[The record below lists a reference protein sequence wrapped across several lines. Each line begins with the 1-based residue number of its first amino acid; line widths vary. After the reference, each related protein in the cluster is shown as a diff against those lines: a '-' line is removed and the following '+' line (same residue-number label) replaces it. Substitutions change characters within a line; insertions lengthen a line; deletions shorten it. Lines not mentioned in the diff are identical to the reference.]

1 MFFFWRKIV
10 IKVKINITNMSLQ
23 TKIEEKLNQSL
34 KNKDKSV
41 YPTLRL
47 IISGIKNV
55 LIANKAKEIKELSDQ
70 DIMVIL
76 KKMVKQRNESCEV
89 YKKAGR
95 IELLEIETKEIGIIN
110 SFLPKQLSEEDTKR
124 LCEETIKKVGASS
137 IKDMGKVM
145 GDLKKTH
152 GDILDFSK
160 VGSIIK
166 TVLK

>member
-1 MFFFWRKIV
+1 
-10 IKVKINITNMSLQ
+10 MSLQ
-23 TKIEEKLNQSL
+23 NKIEEKLNQSL
-34 KNKDKSV
+34 KNKDKSL

-47 IISGIKNV
+47 IVSGIKDV
-55 LIANKAKEIKELSDQ
+55 LIANRTKEVKEVSNQ
-70 DIMVIL
+70 DIIGIL

-95 IELLEIETKEIGIIN
+95 TDLLEIETKEIEIIS
-110 SFLPKQLSEEDTKR
+110 SFLPKQLSEEDTKK
-124 LCEETIKKVGASS
+124 LCDEVIKKIGANS

-152 GDILDFSK
+152 NDVLDFSK

-166 TVLK
+166 TILK

>member
-1 MFFFWRKIV
+1 
-10 IKVKINITNMSLQ
+10 MSLQ